1 MNSSLTLHWACFSTP
16 APLNRFSPHQ
26 LTQRMAFNHHWRP
39 AWIFID
45 PGVACETICRVRVLM
60 KISELLSLWTA
71 PRVGLLISNQ
81 SFWVCFCDK
90 ASYSDWNFSTG
101 ATVISISF
109 NIYLN
114 VIPAI
119 SNQYTSSAAQTDYIL
134 HPLAPWSC
142 QWIIPVIFLTFF
154 PYFYSCLSLDFDCV
168 VLNLRWI
175 PAKDKRSKF
184 ALWNA
189 SHNFR
194 ASKEKDRHSLAESEM
209 SAWRQ
214 PITPAFTPHPPPYT
228 SQQKW
233 YFMINFVTTEVTW

>member
-1 MNSSLTLHWACFSTP
+1 MKDTLKAGNDFSTQTEKWSQSVTLGIHLSSEYVFLEWLIMNQIHLIMNSSLTLHWACFSTP

-60 KISELLSLWTA
+60 KISELLSIWTA

-119 SNQYTSSAAQTDYIL
+119 SNQYTSSAAQTT
-134 HPLAPWSC
+134 SC
-142 QWIIPVIFLTFF
+142 
-154 PYFYSCLSLDFDCV
+154 
-168 VLNLRWI
+168 
-175 PAKDKRSKF
+175 
-184 ALWNA
+184 
-189 SHNFR
+189 
-194 ASKEKDRHSLAESEM
+194 
-209 SAWRQ
+209 
-214 PITPAFTPHPPPYT
+214 TP
-228 SQQKW
+228 
-233 YFMINFVTTEVTW
+233 